1 MKKIIT
7 FILIITFLTV
17 ISAVSGQIRDFKIKE
32 IKGIKGIDTFREHVR
47 EIRFSPFMTYIAV
60 TAGDN
65 TVNLYDSEY
74 RLLWVSQGDASSFS
88 GKCVFSPDEKYLAFT
103 KYRSSGD
110 IGILDIESM
119 RVVQALDGHPY
130 WVNCIDY
137 SPDGKYI
144 ATGGSEKQVIVWERD
159 GKDVVKKHVFKDHK
173 KPVTEVAFSRDGKFL
188 ASASED
194 RTVIIRKL
202 EGGGF
207 VPFQVLSGQTYYIHS
222 IAFSPNTRF
231 LAYGTEEKISVW
243 KFDKDTFKDE
253 FVIENNS
260 GRPWSLD
267 FSPGS
272 QYLAAAMKNSKVK
285 IWKHQ
290 GGGWVEIHTVHR
302 HRDNAFDA
310 TFSPD
315 GKILATA
322 GSDKQAIF
330 WELEGVSSDPVVQV
344 VRYLGSPP
352 SAAQRIVVR
361 ESGPRIL
368 SQLDEDLKAPRDE
381 FETAAEYDAR
391 KEKLGAYVLLS
402 IQKLLEEH
410 YKVQEKPKKQ
420 NTYEITVKDL
430 QLESFDTET
439 GTYTIAFLGTR
450 GYIKIP
456 ASEAKKLRKN
466 RKKAYIVGVKEISVN
481 SISYDYHDFVLVH
494 PVSGKDYEI
503 SLQENPFRKSTRKET
518 RPVRRS
524 VKVIGP
530 NVDIDTV
537 QFDPI
542 FPVFYKYYDEHPIGK
557 AVLFNSGTT
566 PVEDIK
572 VSLFIRQYMD
582 DPKNCPAPDRLDSGA
597 KKEIELY
604 SLFTEKVLEISEGD
618 KVSVKITVEYSSEGK
633 KYKKEYLDTVSLHNR
648 NAIVWDDDK
657 RVAAF
662 VTAKDPA
669 VLKFS
674 KNTAGIIKSKA
685 GTALNHNLLMGIG
698 IFQALD
704 LYGISYVVDPTTPYK
719 DFSENLTVDFLQFPN
734 QTLEYRAGDCDDLSI
749 LYNALLES
757 VGIKT
762 AFVTVPGHIY
772 TAFSLNLKPADTKK
786 QFLSME
792 DFIFKDDETWVPVEI
807 TQIGEGFLKA
817 WQTGAREWR
826 EHAAKDQAAF

>member
-1 MKKIIT
+1 
-7 FILIITFLTV
+7 
-17 ISAVSGQIRDFKIKE
+17 
-32 IKGIKGIDTFREHVR
+32 H
-47 EIRFSPFMTYIAV
+47 
-60 TAGDN
+60 
-65 TVNLYDSEY
+65 
-74 RLLWVSQGDASSFS
+74 
-88 GKCVFSPDEKYLAFT
+88 
-103 KYRSSGD
+103 
-110 IGILDIESM
+110 
-119 RVVQALDGHPY
+119 
-130 WVNCIDY
+130 
-137 SPDGKYI
+137 
-144 ATGGSEKQVIVWERD
+144 
-159 GKDVVKKHVFKDHK
+159 
-173 KPVTEVAFSRDGKFL
+173 
-188 ASASED
+188 
-194 RTVIIRKL
+194 
-202 EGGGF
+202 
-207 VPFQVLSGQTYYIHS
+207 
-222 IAFSPNTRF
+222 
-231 LAYGTEEKISVW
+231 
-243 KFDKDTFKDE
+243 
-253 FVIENNS
+253 
-260 GRPWSLD
+260 
-267 FSPGS
+267 
-272 QYLAAAMKNSKVK
+272 
-285 IWKHQ
+285 
-290 GGGWVEIHTVHR
+290 
-302 HRDNAFDA
+302 
-310 TFSPD
+310 
-315 GKILATA
+315 
-322 GSDKQAIF
+322 
-330 WELEGVSSDPVVQV
+330 
-344 VRYLGSPP
+344 
-352 SAAQRIVVR
+352 
-361 ESGPRIL
+361 IL

-524 VKVIGP
+524 VKVTGP

-826 EHAAKDQAAF
+826 EHAAKDQAAFYPTEQAWETYEPVGFKGKTDLVLPAGTLVEKKFIEEIRRIVNKEIFSREQYLKAEIEKNRNDPGLRNKLGVLYARYGMEAEAISEFNKILSGEDYLPALINIGHIHFLKNNVDTALAYYERALKKDSDNPKILLYLVTA